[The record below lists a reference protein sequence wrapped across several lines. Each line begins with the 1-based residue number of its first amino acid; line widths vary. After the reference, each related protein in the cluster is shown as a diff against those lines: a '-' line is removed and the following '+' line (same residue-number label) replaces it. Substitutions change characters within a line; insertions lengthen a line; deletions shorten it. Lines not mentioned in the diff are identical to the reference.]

1 MAFRLGTI
9 PKAVDTIDLPL
20 GVKVTVRPITTPIW
34 HQAQA
39 FSSRAVLALLE
50 GDEIRD
56 DLGIDRDAMPD
67 LTDPDAKE
75 GFRQLL
81 FAQALARAAILSWD
95 GVLTEDGTPAK
106 VTPAAINEL
115 MLVHAFAESFVI
127 RYTARIIRALDE
139 GNASRP
145 SPNGTS
151 AKGRNTAKRAVTTT
165 PTARKAGEASTADAV
180 PMSRMRCKPNKA
192 ARSGH

>member
-9 PKAVDTIDLPL
+9 PRAVDTIDLPL
-20 GVKVTVRPITTPIW
+20 GVRVSVRPITTPIW

-39 FSSRAVLALLE
+39 FASRAVIGLLE
-50 GDEIRD
+50 GEEIRD

-95 GVLTEDGTPAK
+95 GVLAEDGTPAK
-106 VTPAAINEL
+106 VTSAAINEL

-127 RYTARIIRALDE
+127 RYTARIIRALEE
-139 GNASRP
+139 GNASGP

-151 AKGRNTAKRAVTTT
+151 ARGQ
-165 PTARKAGEASTADAV
+165 PTA
-180 PMSRMRCKPNKA
+180 A
-192 ARSGH
+192 AA

>member
-9 PKAVDTIDLPL
+9 PRAVDTIDLPL
-20 GVKVTVRPITTPIW
+20 GVKVIVRPISTPIW

-39 FSSRAVLALLE
+39 FASRAVLAFIE
-50 GDEIRD
+50 GEEIRD

-67 LTDPDAKE
+67 LADPDAKE

-81 FAQALARAAILSWD
+81 FAQALARAAILSWQ
-95 GVLTEDGTPAK
+95 GVLAEDGIPAE
-106 VTPAAINEL
+106 VTPAAVNEL
-115 MLVHAFAESFVI
+115 MLVHAFAEAFVI

-139 GNASRP
+139 GNASGP

-151 AKGRNTAKRAVTTT
+151 AKGPNIAKRAETRT
-165 PTARKAGEASTADAV
+165 PNARRAGEVSTDSTA
-180 PMSRMRCKPNKA
+180 PMSKTRRAPSKA

>member
-9 PKAVDTIDLPL
+9 PTAVDKVELPL
-20 GVKVTVRPITTPIW
+20 GVTLMVRPITTPIW
-34 HQAQA
+34 HQAHA
-39 FSSRAVLALLE
+39 FASRAVLTLLE
-50 GDEIRD
+50 GEEVRD

-81 FAQALARAAILSWD
+81 FAQALARAAIVSWQ
-95 GVLTEDGTPAK
+95 GVLAEDGGPAP

-127 RYTARIIRALDE
+127 RYTARIVRALEE
-139 GNASRP
+139 GNASGP
-145 SPNGTS
+145 LPNGTS
-151 AKGRNTAKRAVTTT
+151 AKG
-165 PTARKAGEASTADAV
+165 PHTARLAAIRTQTVQKAGEASTDSIA
-180 PMSRMRCKPNKA
+180 PMSNTRRAPSKA
-192 ARSGH
+192 QRSGH

>member
-9 PKAVDTIDLPL
+9 PTAVDRVELPL
-20 GVKVTVRPITTPIW
+20 GVTVKVRPITTPIW

-39 FSSRAVLALLE
+39 FASRAIMALLE
-50 GDEIRD
+50 GEEIRD
-56 DLGIDRDAMPD
+56 DLGIDHDAVPD
-67 LTDPDAKE
+67 LDDPDAKE

-81 FAQALARAAILSWD
+81 FAQALARAAIISWE
-95 GVLTEDGTPAK
+95 GVLAEDGSPAP

-145 SPNGTS
+145 SPMQL
-151 AKGRNTAKRAVTTT
+151 AKQ
-165 PTARKAGEASTADAV
+165 D
-180 PMSRMRCKPNKA
+180 
-192 ARSGH
+192 

>member
-20 GVKVTVRPITTPIW
+20 GVKVSVRPITTPIW

-39 FSSRAVLALLE
+39 FASRAILAFIE
-50 GDEIRD
+50 GEEIRD
-56 DLGIDRDAMPD
+56 DLGIDRDAVPD
-67 LTDPDAKE
+67 LDDPDAKE

-81 FAQALARAAILSWD
+81 FTQSLARAAIISWE
-95 GVLTEDGTPAK
+95 GVLAEEGSPAP

-115 MLVHAFAESFVI
+115 MLVHAFAEAFVI

-139 GNASRP
+139 GNASGP
-145 SPNGTS
+145 SSNGTS
-151 AKGRNTAKRAVTTT
+151 ATGHNTAKRVATSK
-165 PTARKAGEASTADAV
+165 PTARKAGAASMAGAA
-180 PMSRMRCKPNKA
+180 PMSRMRPSPNKA
-192 ARSGH
+192 TQSGH

>member
-9 PKAVDTIDLPL
+9 PKAVDAIDLPF

-39 FSSRAVLALLE
+39 FASRAILALIE
-50 GDEIRD
+50 GEEIRD
-56 DLGIDRDAMPD
+56 DLGINRDCVPD
-67 LTDPDAKE
+67 LDDPDAKE

-81 FAQALARAAILSWD
+81 FAQALARAAIMSWN
-95 GVLTEDGTPAK
+95 GVLAEDGTPAK

-115 MLVHAFAESFVI
+115 MLVHAFAEAFII
-127 RYTARIIRALDE
+127 RYTARIIRGLDE
-139 GNASRP
+139 GNASGP

-151 AKGRNTAKRAVTTT
+151 AMGPNTAKRAATSNL
-165 PTARKAGEASTADAV
+165 TARKAGEASTVSAV
-180 PMSRMRCKPNKA
+180 PMSNTRPAPSKA
-192 ARSGH
+192 QRSGH

>member
-20 GVKVTVRPITTPIW
+20 GVTVKVRPITTPIW

-39 FSSRAVLALLE
+39 FASRAVLALIE
-50 GDEIRD
+50 GDEIHD
-56 DLGIDRDAMPD
+56 DLGIDRSAMPD
-67 LTDPDAKE
+67 LSDPDAKE

-81 FAQALARAAILSWD
+81 FAQALARAAIISWE
-95 GVLTEDGTPAK
+95 GVLAKDGSPAP

-115 MLVHAFAESFVI
+115 MLVHAFAESFVV

-139 GNASRP
+139 GNASGP

-151 AKGRNTAKRAVTTT
+151 ATAPNIAKRAAISK
-165 PTARKAGEASTADAV
+165 PTAQRVAKALTDSTA
-180 PMSRMRCKPNKA
+180 PMSKTRRAPSKA